1 MKDRRIF
8 WGLGIEHEMQI
19 FHQGKDVNNK
29 KNFDNAN
36 IIFDSQEATC
46 LITDDLDAQGACRKK
61 ISPDINMLE
70 IKKMIPKSS
79 ILGNKNKLTKNEK
92 EFLESIDWELTGRNA
107 KNCKNGSVIIKR
119 TPVLMPELVTSNF
132 KNRSINSIVEES
144 IKQEE
149 TFLNC
154 MMKNMLVREK
164 VKQYGTLT
172 THLCGSLDDI
182 KVPIRPT
189 ILDKKYKFETVKYKD
204 YVGSYHVTI
213 TLPHLENI
221 ETVKFI
227 KMHHDLANQI
237 QWVEPLL
244 LTSFFSPDGSS
255 VGKGPDK
262 GIQGSFR
269 IMVAGWGNM
278 AGSNIRKFG
287 TEGIGRGTDIK
298 NYWRKDLKLKGTKKI
313 NECVKTSP
321 PQYKKAISILT
332 SDFRTFN
339 LEKNMK
345 KCRKLY
351 NPSDCPRIDGGKMEP
366 PFGMEIRI
374 FDHFPSEYLIDLMK
388 IIILLAAN
396 SDRHPAS
403 TYVYKNPIWIKAIQD
418 IMAYGW
424 NTVLQYSYVVLLRKE
439 LGLDLKLKNNDLMA
453 FNLFKTMVDELYA
466 KNKNHR
472 LIYIMDETPHIK
484 PRIPEI
490 NRLCWELSFN
500 KKFLKKIIN
509 DIKENREKLN
519 ITKTNLT
526 LFEFK
531 KLVNG
536 SNSIWRHQMT
546 DLLFALQSKHKVNLK
561 LNNARIEKIK
571 LLF

>member
-1 MKDRRIF
+1 MKVYNNILETISKTPMIKIDNLYPDQSVEIFAKFESLNPGGSIKDRICLNMINSAESE
-8 WGLGIEHEMQI
+8 GLIDPKKTTIIEPTSGNTGIGLALVCAAKGYKLILTMPEDMSEERRMMLSAYGAEVVLTPKETQMQGSI
-19 FHQGKDVNNK
+19 DKAQELLDSIKFSFSPRQ
-29 KNFDNAN
+29 FDNKSN
-36 IIFDSQEATC
+36 PEIH
-46 LITDDLDAQGACRKK
+46 KK
-61 ISPDINMLE
+61 TTALE
-70 IKKMIPKSS
+70 ILQQMD
-79 ILGNKNKLTKNEK
+79 NK
-92 EFLESIDWELTGRNA
+92 IDA
-107 KNCKNGSVIIKR
+107 
-119 TPVLMPELVTSNF
+119 
-132 KNRSINSIVEES
+132 
-144 IKQEE
+144 
-149 TFLNC
+149 
-154 MMKNMLVREK
+154 
-164 VKQYGTLT
+164 
-172 THLCGSLDDI
+172 
-182 KVPIRPT
+182 
-189 ILDKKYKFETVKYKD
+189 
-204 YVGSYHVTI
+204 
-213 TLPHLENI
+213 
-221 ETVKFI
+221 FI
-227 KMHHDLANQI
+227 
-237 QWVEPLL
+237 
-244 LTSFFSPDGSS
+244 
-255 VGKGPDK
+255 
-262 GIQGSFR
+262 
-269 IMVAGWGNM
+269 AGWGNM

-287 TEGIGRGTDIK
+287 TDGIGRGTDIK